1 MSKQEVARLN
11 LQAKADRDKHC
22 PKAALARATKKK
34 KTSIGSSQT
43 TAFVTTE
50 ESIDD
55 SIPKK
60 NRQYPA
66 LRPENILASVKGLE
80 QLLSMSTVNC
90 PDCQQP
96 IVKPKIDGIEQYGW
110 GAEVSIHCDNCD
122 KKVPIL
128 DDPDRLTDLPSR
140 INHETGEGEELLRKF
155 FQYPTNYRWIIAL
168 QDLGLGITDGIK
180 LMAHLSVSSTGGGRQ
195 YCDWTIMEH
204 YHVGL
209 QEEELAHE
217 VMIRNLDKEYELT
230 NAEYQKEYDEWEA
243 SEAGQNASEEEK
255 KQRRLIIWN
264 VPAIHEHAIWLE
276 SEQGQKASD
285 QEKEEKFKELLNT
298 RFHLPPDDDGVITE
312 LKYNP
317 TGCTFTFDGAWNK
330 RAIGHSAGHSPTSH
344 HMAIGA
350 RSGLICNVVIYSQR
364 CRRCEKAD
372 HDGVDPPRHR
382 CPKNFSKA
390 KSSKS
395 MEPSGAVQN
404 VIDIF
409 VKSEGKVYVYQ
420 IVTDDDSSVR
430 ANTKH
435 NLLETLK
442 ADYPEIADILDNVKK
457 SEWKGLLH
465 WPRDAEGKFV
475 MHYGKVPINI
485 PGVYSW
491 LADKGHRVKVIGT
504 AMYDLIKTGVDGCKQ
519 FWKKHNAEQVKQ
531 DARDFLLNDPA
542 NMDLPFE
549 EFAEKAPC
557 FIEHRF
563 DEHKNCHNR
572 WCKLKGFE
580 EKNDPDGAEAYRK
593 EHPHR
598 FKQKVYE
605 VEDAEAKREED
616 LEKIKEANEFDVA
629 HGLTHCLNLNNVR
642 RRELLEHYFGV
653 EKKKVPKK
661 KEGLIEEIQKQWES
675 KKLPQEPLD
684 KDSIDRLVKKRE
696 ERIKEANE
704 EAVSFG
710 LDHCLG
716 MDNGRKKEL
725 LEHYFEVEEKKVPKQ
740 GKGLIEEIRKQW
752 ANKNLP
758 PEGLQTDKNAK
769 KKMKEMN
776 LFQAVMKKMEEYL
789 SVDRLRQVYHR
800 WNTNRNESANQS
812 VATCAPKHKH
822 YGGSKSLSDRVN
834 WVVIK
839 LSLGYEEG
847 LAELHEKLGIPQSPV
862 LQQWAKKKDDQHADA
877 IKYKHSPAYRRKR
890 KQKRNERVKKLR
902 KAEAN
907 SLKEGMDYR
916 SGMDFEEKPEADDD
930 YESEL
935 EEDLEVDPTNE
946 LGVNHD
952 EDRHEDAE
960 IR

>member
-1 MSKQEVARLN
+1 MGGISEAARLN
-11 LQAKADRDKHC
+11 LKPRADINSRS
-22 PKAALARATKKK
+22 AKKK

-43 TAFVTTE
+43 TALTTE
-50 ESIDD
+50 ESSSTIDD
-55 SIPKK
+55 SMPKK

-66 LRPENILASVKGLE
+66 LRPENILTPVKGLE
-80 QLLSMSTVNC
+80 KLLSMCTVNC
-90 PDCQQP
+90 PKCQHP
-96 IVKPKIDGIEQYGW
+96 IEKPKIGGIEQYGW
-110 GAEVSIHCDNCD
+110 GAEVSIYCDNCE
-122 KKVPIL
+122 KEVPIL
-128 DDPDRLTDLPSR
+128 DDPDRLTDLPLWTDPV
-140 INHETGEGEELLRKF
+140 TGSEEPPRRFYEYAL
-155 FQYPTNYRWIIAL
+155 NYRFIMAL
-168 QDLGLGITDGIK
+168 QDLGLGTAEGDK
-180 LMAHLSVSSTGGGRQ
+180 VMAYLGVSSTGGGRRHS
-195 YCDWTIMEH
+195 DWTIMEH
-204 YHVGL
+204 YYVGL

-217 VMIRNLDKEYELT
+217 VMLRNLEKEYELT
-230 NAEYQKEYDEWEA
+230 NEEYQKEYDEWEA
-243 SEAGQNASEEEK
+243 SEAGQKATDEEK
-255 KQRRLIIWN
+255 RQKQLIIWN

-276 SEQGQKASD
+276 TEQGRNASD
-285 QEKEEKFKELLNT
+285 KEKEEKFKELLNT
-298 RFHLPPDDDGVITE
+298 RFHLPPDEKGIITE
-312 LKYNP
+312 IKYTP

-364 CRRCEKAD
+364 CRKCERAA
-372 HDGVDPPRHR
+372 HYGVDPPQHR
-382 CPKNFSKA
+382 CSKNFSKA

-442 ADYPEIADILDNVKK
+442 ADYRDIAAALHNVKK
-457 SEWKGLLH
+457 SELKKLLH
-465 WPRDAEGKFV
+465 WPRDAEGNFV
-475 MHYGKVPINI
+475 KHYGKVPINI

-531 DARDFLLNDPA
+531 DARDFLLNDQA

-557 FIEHRF
+557 IIEHRF
-563 DEHKNCHNR
+563 DEHKNCHRR
-572 WCKLKGFE
+572 WCDLKGFE
-580 EKNDPDGAEAYRK
+580 EDNDADGAEAYRK
-593 EHPHR
+593 EHPLK
-598 FKQKVYE
+598 FKKKVYE
-605 VEDAEAKREED
+605 VEDAEAKREEK
-616 LEKIKEANEFDVA
+616 LETIKEANEFDVA
-629 HGLTHCLNLNNVR
+629 HGLTHCLDLNNDR
-642 RRELLEHYFGV
+642 RRDLLEHYFQV
-653 EKKKVPKK
+653 EKKKVPKN
-661 KEGLIEEIQKQWES
+661 KEGLIEEIEKQW
-675 KKLPQEPLD
+675 KANPPPPLD
-684 KDSIDRLVKKRE
+684 KDSIERLVKKRE
-696 ERIKEANE
+696 ERIKEANA

-716 MDNGRKKEL
+716 MDNRRKKEL
-725 LEHYFEVEEKKVPKQ
+725 LEHYFEVEEKKIPKKTQ
-740 GKGLIEEIRKQW
+740 TKKLKTEIRKQW
-752 ANKNLP
+752 ENKKLP

-769 KKMKEMN
+769 KKMKEVN
-776 LFQAVMKKMEEYL
+776 VFEAVMKKMEEFL

-812 VATCAPKHKH
+812 VATCAPKHKY
-822 YGGSKSLSDRVN
+822 YGGSKSLSDRVH

-839 LSLGYEEG
+839 LSLGHEKG
-847 LAELHEKLGIPQSPV
+847 LAALHEKLGIPLSPV
-862 LQQWAKKKDDQHADA
+862 LQQWAKKKDDQHDDA
-877 IKYKHSPAYRRKR
+877 IKDKHSEAYRSERKR
-890 KQKRNERVKKLR
+890 KRNQRVRKLR
-902 KAEAN
+902 QAEAN

-946 LGVNHD
+946 MNVNHD
-952 EDRHEDAE
+952 DDRHEDVE
-960 IR
+960 TR